1 MHTDIIAN
9 VRSFRS
15 AEACSDFAL
24 ERAFAR
30 WVTVLEALL
39 EFKLDA
45 TALELADEL
54 FASDW
59 SVEDAVGEFS
69 KVAA

>member
-1 MHTDIIAN
+1 MHANTIPN
-9 VRSFRS
+9 VRTFRS

-24 ERAFAR
+24 ERAFIR
-30 WVTVLEALL
+30 WVTVLEAVL

-45 TALELADEL
+45 MALELADEL

-69 KVAA
+69 RVAA

>member
-1 MHTDIIAN
+1 MHADTIAKTRN
-9 VRSFRS
+9 FRS

-30 WVTVLEALL
+30 WVAALEMALG
-39 EFKLDA
+39 FKLDVS
-45 TALELADEL
+45 ALELADEL

-59 SVEDAVGEFS
+59 SVEDAAGEFS
-69 KVAA
+69 KAA

>member
-1 MHTDIIAN
+1 MHADTIAKT
-9 VRSFRS
+9 RTFRS

-30 WVTVLEALL
+30 WVAALEIALG
-39 EFKLDA
+39 FKLDA
-45 TALELADEL
+45 SALELADEL

-69 KVAA
+69 KAV